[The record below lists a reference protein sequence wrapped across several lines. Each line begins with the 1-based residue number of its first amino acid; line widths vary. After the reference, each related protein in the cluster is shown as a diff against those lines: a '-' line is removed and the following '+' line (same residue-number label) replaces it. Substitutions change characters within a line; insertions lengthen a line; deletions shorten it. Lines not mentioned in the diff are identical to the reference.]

1 MFCKNCGKEIF
12 DEAVFCPHCGT
23 TVKNEIS
30 QNTTIQQIAEKKNLG
45 FAFIII
51 GIITGAISAIFTL
64 FTNYVDE
71 NIPRF
76 VRNDSYGLPHLTY
89 YWEADEKMNVFLD
102 SSIPIH
108 EILIAVGVIL
118 LILGVVF
125 LLVGKPKVKT
135 KSFNIVT
142 IISSSVLVLI
152 NIALAAPVIVYY
164 LGNL

>member
-1 MFCKNCGKEIF
+1 M
-12 DEAVFCPHCGT
+12 AVFCPHCGT
-23 TVKNEIS
+23 TIKNEAS
-30 QNTTIQQIAEKKNLG
+30 QKTTIQQISEKKNLG

-51 GIITGAISAIFTL
+51 GVITGAISAVFTF

-89 YWEADEKMNVFLD
+89 YWKADEKMSVFLD

-108 EILIAVGVIL
+108 EILIGAGVLL
-118 LILGVVF
+118 LILGIVF
-125 LLVGKPKVKT
+125 LIVGKPKVKT

-142 IISSSVLVLI
+142 IISSSVLILI
-152 NIALAAPVIVYY
+152 NIALVVPVIVYY